1 MQVLKNSII
10 GFLISFMGSLPM
22 GYLTIVGFELY
33 NKSGMA
39 ALVPYL
45 FGVISIEVFVIY
57 FTLIFADKLSRN
69 KKLIK
74 GIDFFYVLF
83 LLALA
88 YIFYMH
94 SKSPTE
100 EGSYWNEYASY
111 SPFMIGVVLSAINFV
126 QVPFWAAWNLYLLS
140 NKFISAAMK
149 FRFWYVGGT
158 LAGSFFGIMTIS
170 LLLNY
175 ISNASGFFS
184 KYLMSHV
191 IPLLFVTLAIFQAYR
206 FYHKYFAK
214 KSN

>member
-1 MQVLKNSII
+1 MQLFKNSIF

-33 NKSGMA
+33 NKFGMS
-39 ALVPYL
+39 ALVSYL

-57 FTLIFADKLSRN
+57 FTLIFADKLSKN

-74 GIDFFYVLF
+74 IIDFFYVLF

-88 YIFYMH
+88 YIFYSH
-94 SKSPTE
+94 SKSSAA
-100 EGSYWNEYASY
+100 EGSYWHEYAAY
-111 SPFMIGVVLSAINFV
+111 SPYIIGVVLSAINFV
-126 QVPFWAAWNLYLLS
+126 QVPFWVAWNLYLLS
-140 NKFISAAMK
+140 NKLISADLK

-170 LLLNY
+170 LFLNY
-175 ISNASGFFS
+175 ISSASGFFS

-191 IPLLFVTLAIFQAYR
+191 IPLLFVTLAVFQAYR
-206 FYHKYFAK
+206 FYTKHIVK
-214 KSN
+214 K